1 PLPHP
6 HCARLGQWQAGGRG
20 AAGYR
25 LQRTTPGVPADGA
38 RRRAAMGGA
47 GRRAEH
53 DGAGGEQAL
62 RSGTLRVEGIRSCTG
77 IQGGVM
83 KRKHE
88 TQETLG
94 SRLMAA
100 LFSLFVSVPTAA
112 LIWLWVNRELAS
124 WGGFVS
130 SSYLLVAAA
139 VFALVACVVPRLCP
153 SLLGRIW
160 HGMIRVNRWFGW

>member
-1 PLPHP
+1 
-6 HCARLGQWQAGGRG
+6 
-20 AAGYR
+20 
-25 LQRTTPGVPADGA
+25 
-38 RRRAAMGGA
+38 
-47 GRRAEH
+47 
-53 DGAGGEQAL
+53 GGEQAL

-112 LIWLWVNRELAS
+112 LIWLWVNRELAF

-130 SSYLLVAAA
+130 SSYLLVSVAI
-139 VFALVACVVPRLCP
+139 FALIALSSPGCFPAC
-153 SLLGRIW
+153 SAESGTA
-160 HGMIRVNRWFGW
+160 